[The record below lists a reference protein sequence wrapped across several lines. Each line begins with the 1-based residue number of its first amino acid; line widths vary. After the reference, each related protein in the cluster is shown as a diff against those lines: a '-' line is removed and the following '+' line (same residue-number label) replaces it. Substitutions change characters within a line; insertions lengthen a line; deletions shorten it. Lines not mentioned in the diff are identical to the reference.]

1 MELTPALILAMWTA
15 GIAAGGSLVGW
26 WRVVGPGYLWLTAG
40 VVALSGAMLLLADG
54 GILAAFGIG
63 VAVIAALLAGHRAPA
78 TVGFALAA
86 ALFTAVAGRDS
97 SWFPVFTGSLLL
109 GGITTEMMLGHWYL
123 VDPRLPRRPLLILDA
138 LAAVGLVLDTAYV
151 VAVGEVPFSGSDGIF
166 GLAFVMLAGFAGV
179 LLVGVWFSLKEPR
192 YSGVMAATGLS
203 YLAVL
208 VGFGVVTLGRLL
220 VVGPSS

>member
-26 WRVVGPGYLWLTAG
+26 WRLVGPGYLWLTGG

-54 GILAAFGIG
+54 GTLAAVGIG
-63 VAVIAALLAGHRAPA
+63 VAVIAAVLARYRAPA
-78 TVGFALAA
+78 TLGFAFAA
-86 ALFTAVAGRDS
+86 ALFAIVAGQDS
-97 SWFPVFTGSLLL
+97 PWFPVITGSLLL

-123 VDPRLPRRPLLILDA
+123 VDPRLPRRPLLIFDVLAALGLGLDA
-138 LAAVGLVLDTAYV
+138 IYV
-151 VAVGEVPFSGSDGIF
+151 FAVGEVPFSGSDGVF
-166 GLAFVMLAGFAGV
+166 RLAYVMLAGFAGI
-179 LLVGVWFSLKEPR
+179 LMVGVWFSLKEPR

-208 VGFGVVTLGRLL
+208 VGFGVVTVGRVL